1 MTYKE
6 IWQKLSAI
14 DCTNQVEKKN
24 GLSYLSWA
32 WAWGV
37 LMDNYPDAEYSFDP
51 PQTFDNGTMMVFC
64 TVTIGEKSRRMWLP
78 VMNHKN
84 QAIPN
89 PDAFA
94 VNTAM
99 MRCLVKCL
107 ALWGLGHYIYAGE
120 DLPQAELER
129 LYSPISDAQSLELN
143 AMIAQLDGDIDMPAF
158 LKFFGISVLSNMK
171 QSDFPKAK
179 AALEAKLLK
188 SGGASNAPLL

>member
-1 MTYKE
+1 MNHKE

-14 DCTNQVEKKN
+14 DVSQHVEKKN

-37 LMDNYPDAEYSFDP
+37 LMEHFPEAEYSFDP

-64 TVTIGEKSRRMWLP
+64 TVTIGDRSRRMWLP

-129 LYSPISDAQSLELN
+129 LYSPISEHQHQELVG
-143 AMIAQLDGDIDMPAF
+143 MIASLDGDIDMPAF

-171 QSDFPKAK
+171 QSDYPKAK
-179 AALEAKLLK
+179 AALEAKILK
-188 SGGASNAPLL
+188 SKGVANEGN

>member
-1 MTYKE
+1 MNHKE

-14 DCTNQVEKKN
+14 DVSQHVEKKN

-37 LMDNYPDAEYSFDP
+37 LMEHFPEANYQFEP
-51 PQTFDNGTMMVFC
+51 PHIFQDGTMMVSC
-64 TVTIGEKSRRMWLP
+64 VVNIGEVSRTMWLP

-107 ALWGLGHYIYAGE
+107 SVFGLGLGIYAGT
-120 DLPQAELER
+120 DLPMAEIER
-129 LYSPISDAQSLELN
+129 LYSPISEKQHQELVG
-143 AMIAQLDGDIDMPAF
+143 MIASLDGDIDMDAF
-158 LKFFGISVLSNMK
+158 LKFFGISVLSNLK
-171 QSDFPKAK
+171 QSDFQKAK
-179 AALEAKLLK
+179 AALETKIARKEK
-188 SGGASNAPLL
+188 ANEGN